1 MKITN
6 LFPWLK
12 FVKGSLPLPLFQCW
26 KQINIHKVFCNI
38 ICLGGE
44 GVTTDEKDVFIQ
56 IKNSF
61 AKLSHT
67 CIHDCLYFISALKLA
82 LDHEE
87 HVSSFLTE
95 FYNNNYYYYY

>member
-1 MKITN
+1 MLETNKHPQSVLQHN
-6 LFPWLK
+6 LF
-12 FVKGSLPLPLFQCW
+12 
-26 KQINIHKVFCNI
+26 
-38 ICLGGE
+38 GGE

-82 LDHEE
+82 LGHEE
-87 HVSSFLTE
+87 HVSSSFLTE
-95 FYNNNYYYYY
+95 FHNNYYYY